1 MTTKTYN
8 FDKKTTQGR
17 YEVRIDTA
25 AAYGYFEHET
35 LGDESGGGLWFE
47 IIEGPRLSLTDYD
60 GVAVLPLAV
69 CHALRGQGVR
79 VDPEFWPDGVVPPL
93 PGAPAY
99 IKHFGRLFK
108 VVATFPELDYE
119 HANAYMVSHPG
130 ACLLLVA
137 DGVAYLADQADKGA
151 PMGRKLCCICGAFAG
166 QWAQHWNRDQGWGT
180 CRPCVDEQIKKAG
193 PAEVADLYGIEGL
206 NYAPAGQV
214 EEFAA

>member
-1 MTTKTYN
+1 MTNTYT
-8 FDKKTTQGR
+8 FDKAHTQGR
-17 YEVRIDTA
+17 YEVRIDTSA
-25 AAYGYFEHET
+25 YYGYFEHDE
-35 LGDESGGGLWFE
+35 LGDELGGGLWFSYFDN
-47 IIEGPRLSLTDYD
+47 GRLSLTDYD
-60 GVAVLPLAV
+60 GVAVLPLSV
-69 CHALRGQGVR
+69 CHALRALGCHVH
-79 VDPEFWPDGVVPPL
+79 PEFWPDGVVPPL

-99 IKHFGRLFK
+99 IKHFSRLFK

-137 DGVAYLADQADKGA
+137 DGVAYLADKADKGQ

-166 QWAQHWNRDQGWGT
+166 KWAQHWNRDTGFGT

-206 NYAPAGQV
+206 NYAPANDK
-214 EEFAA
+214 EIAA